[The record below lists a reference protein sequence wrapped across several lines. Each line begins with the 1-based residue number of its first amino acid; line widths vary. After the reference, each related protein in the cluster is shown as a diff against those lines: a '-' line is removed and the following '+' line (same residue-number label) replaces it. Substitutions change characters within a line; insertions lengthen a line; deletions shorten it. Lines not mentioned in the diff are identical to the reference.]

1 MKMHRRGLI
10 FAAAAAAAMLL
21 PGLTAQAQQWPQR
34 SVKFIVPLGPGSG
47 VDITARLVGDRLSKK
62 WGQPVVIEN
71 RPGGD
76 SIVAINAFI
85 GAADDHTLLFTPTGA
100 FTAHPFLHDKVP
112 YDIKELVPLARVT
125 STVVAFAA
133 PASSGVTTVKQLLD
147 KTKANPDKLNW
158 ASATATNEYLFA
170 AYMKKAGLSMTK
182 VPYKDSVQPINDL
195 AEGRIDFYVGA
206 YAIIRPHV
214 ASGKVKILAITNKER
229 ASGAP
234 DLPTAR
240 EAGYPDLEFDGLVG
254 IFGPKNLAAAARDQI
269 AADVKVVL
277 TDPEVV
283 QRLTTTGQIISAGT
297 GADFA
302 AAMNAQQT
310 QVNAAAAAIGMKA
323 ATN

>member
-1 MKMHRRGLI
+1 MNRRGLI
-10 FAAAAAAAMLL
+10 FAAAAVASMLMPEL
-21 PGLTAQAQQWPQR
+21 AQAQQWPTR

-47 VDITARLVGDRLSKK
+47 VDITARLVGDHLSKK

-85 GAADDHTLLFTPTGA
+85 SAADDHTLLFTPTSA

-112 YDIKELVPLARVT
+112 YDIKELGHIARVT
-125 STVVAFAA
+125 STVVAFAV
-133 PASSGVTTVKQLLD
+133 PASSGMNTIKDLLD
-147 KTKANPDKLNW
+147 KTKANPGKLNW

-170 AYMKKAGLSMTK
+170 AYMKKVGLSMTK

-206 YAIIRPHV
+206 YAIIRPHA

-229 ASGAP
+229 AKGIP
-234 DLPTAR
+234 DLQTAR

-254 IFGPKNLAAAARDQI
+254 IFGPKTMPNDLRDRI
-269 AADVKVVL
+269 AADVKAVL
-277 TDPEVV
+277 ADPDVLK
-283 QRLTTTGQIISAGT
+283 RLTATGQIISPGNAK
-297 GADFA
+297 DFA
-302 AAMNAQQT
+302 AAMDAQQK

>member
-1 MKMHRRGLI
+1 MNRRG
-10 FAAAAAAAMLL
+10 FFFTAAIVAAMLAPTL
-21 PGLTAQAQQWPQR
+21 PAQAQQWPQR
-34 SVKFIVPLGPGSG
+34 PVKFIVPLGPGSG
-47 VDITARLVGDRLSKK
+47 VDITARLVADKLSKK
-62 WGQPVVIEN
+62 WGQSVVVEN

-85 GAADDHTLLFTPTGA
+85 SAADDHTLLFTPTGA

-112 YDIKELVPLARVT
+112 YDIKELGHIGRVT
-125 STVVAFAA
+125 STVVAFAV
-133 PASSGVTTVKQLLD
+133 PASSGINSVKELLE

-195 AEGRIDFYVGA
+195 SEGRIDFYVGA

-214 ASGKVKILAITNKER
+214 QSGKVKILAITNRER
-229 ASGAP
+229 AAGAP
-234 DLPTAR
+234 DLQTAR

-254 IFGPKNLAAAARDQI
+254 LFGPKTMPADLRDRI
-269 AADVKVVL
+269 AADLKAVL
-277 TDPEVV
+277 AEPDVV
-283 QRLTTTGQIISAGT
+283 QRLTATGQIISPGNAKE
-297 GADFA
+297 FA
-302 AAMNAQQT
+302 AAMEAQQK